1 MLFKIYIYIPWPTF
15 IRINGSTTA
24 KLTLD
29 DLSLEFVDFLS
40 TLHHALEF
48 GFLKLDGGL
57 LLFASHGV

>member
-1 MLFKIYIYIPWPTF
+1 M
-15 IRINGSTTA
+15 RINGSTTA